1 MYFITFWTY
10 FHILYTATPSHTGEY
25 PIGQSSWH
33 FIRNILARI
42 PHRQKKSV
50 AGGLKSICL
59 APDDTVARERA
70 EAFIEKYRKRFSEAV
85 HCLED
90 SLTALL
96 NQTIA

>member
-1 MYFITFWTY
+1 M
-10 FHILYTATPSHTGEY
+10 
-25 PIGQSSWH
+25 
-33 FIRNILARI
+33 RNILARI